1 MRMTA
6 TIRRSGKVCASKTY
20 LSSGYGG
27 IWSSWSRLTAYLII
41 RPFTRF
47 ERWRPDA
54 GVDLFLKDANVLPVV
69 SSIILQLGDFG
80 SQFLDLPILVIHVLL
95 DAICECTPVSGLLGC
110 CFNLSMSS
118 ISATFLPGLVHGG
131 SKTEYAATTDDQG
144 GDLSD
149 VQACHPVCVGSA
161 RALRFLSHATSRLR
175 FSHRRVIPTSKAVT
189 VRAWVALLWVSGTC
203 AQILTAYCATQA
215 VTSRTWWYTD

>member
-1 MRMTA
+1 MRVTA
-6 TIRRSGKVCASKTY
+6 TIGRSGKVCASKTY

-27 IWSSWSRLTAYLII
+27 IWSSWSRLTAYLIT

-95 DAICECTPVSGLLGC
+95 DAICECTPVSRFLGC

-144 GDLSD
+144 GDLSE
-149 VQACHPVCVGSA
+149 VQACHPAWWLGSA
-161 RALRFLSHATSRLR
+161 RALRFLSHATSRRR
-175 FSHRRVIPTSKAVT
+175 FNHRRVKPTAKAVT
-189 VRAWVALLWVSGTC
+189 VRACVALVGVSGTC
-203 AQILTAYCATQA
+203 AHMLAA
-215 VTSRTWWYTD
+215 

>member
-1 MRMTA
+1 MRVTA
-6 TIRRSGKVCASKTY
+6 TIGRSGKVCASKTY

-69 SSIILQLGDFG
+69 GSIILQLGDFG

-95 DAICECTPVSGLLGC
+95 DAICECTPVSPFLGC
-110 CFNLSMSS
+110 CFNLGMSS

-131 SKTEYAATTDDQG
+131 SKTEYATTTDDQG
-144 GDLSD
+144 GDLSE
-149 VQACHPVCVGSA
+149 VQAGHPVYVGSA
-161 RALRFLSHATSRLR
+161 RADRKRSHATSRRR
-175 FSHRRVIPTSKAVT
+175 FNQRRVSTTARAVT
-189 VRAWVALLWVSGTC
+189 VSAWVALVRVSGTC
-203 AQILTAYCATQA
+203 AQMLAA
-215 VTSRTWWYTD
+215 

>member
-6 TIRRSGKVCASKTY
+6 TIRRSGKVCAAKTY
-20 LSSGYGG
+20 LSSVYGG

-41 RPFTRF
+41 RPCTRV

-54 GVDLFLKDANVLPVV
+54 GVDLFLKDANVFPVV

-95 DAICECTPVSGLLGC
+95 DAICECTPVSRFLGC
-110 CFNLSMSS
+110 CFYLSMSS

-144 GDLSD
+144 GDVSE
-149 VQACHPVCVGSA
+149 VQAGHPVWRLGSA

-175 FSHRRVIPTSKAVT
+175 FSHRRVKPTAKAVT
-189 VRAWVALLWVSGTC
+189 VRACVARVGVSGTC
-203 AQILTAYCATQA
+203 AHMLAA
-215 VTSRTWWYTD
+215 

>member
-1 MRMTA
+1 
-6 TIRRSGKVCASKTY
+6 V
-20 LSSGYGG
+20 
-27 IWSSWSRLTAYLII
+27 
-41 RPFTRF
+41 F
-47 ERWRPDA
+47 
-54 GVDLFLKDANVLPVV
+54 PVV

-144 GDLSD
+144 VDLCEA
-149 VQACHPVCVGSA
+149 QAGYPVYVGCA
-161 RALRFLSHATSRLR
+161 RALRLRPHATSRRR
-175 FSHRRVIPTSKAVT
+175 FNHRRVKPTAKAVT
-189 VRAWVALLWVSGTC
+189 VSACVVLVWVPGTC
-203 AQILTAYCATQA
+203 AHMLAA
-215 VTSRTWWYTD
+215 

>member
-1 MRMTA
+1 MRVTA
-6 TIRRSGKVCASKTY
+6 TIGRSGKVCASKTY

-27 IWSSWSRLTAYLII
+27 IWSSWSRLTAYLITS
-41 RPFTRF
+41 PFTRV
-47 ERWRPDA
+47 ERWRPGA
-54 GVDLFLKDANVLPVV
+54 AVDVAVKDANVLPVV

-80 SQFLDLPILVIHVLL
+80 SQFLDLPILVIHVLWA
-95 DAICECTPVSGLLGC
+95 AICGWTPVSRFLGC

-131 SKTEYAATTDDQG
+131 SKTKYAATTDDQG
-144 GDLSD
+144 GDLSE

-175 FSHRRVIPTSKAVT
+175 FSHRRVKPTAKAVT
-189 VRAWVALLWVSGTC
+189 VSACVVLVWVPGTC
-203 AQILTAYCATQA
+203 AHMLAA
-215 VTSRTWWYTD
+215 